1 MIHDVLY
8 FIKEKLSDSDP
19 IIETLVDVNHINKII
34 DSTGLVISVV
44 NIEEEATLRNQPIS
58 VRINGELKRKN
69 PPEFI
74 NIYILF
80 VATHS
85 DYKTALNQL
94 SEVIIFFQNKR
105 LFTATDEDG
114 DDDEDDKNFP
124 KNIEKITIEMYS
136 LKLEE
141 LNHLWGILGGV
152 YYPSVLYKVRVLRME
167 AKTDGE
173 EEKEI
178 KEIEMKTN
186 VI

>member
-19 IIETLVDVNHINKII
+19 IIKTLVDVNHISKII

-44 NIEEEATLRNQPIS
+44 NIEEETTLRNQPIS

-80 VATHS
+80 IATHS

-105 LFTATDEDG
+105 FFTAVD
-114 DDDEDDKNFP
+114 DDDESFP
-124 KNIEKITIEMYS
+124 ENIEKITIEMYS

-167 AKTDGE
+167 AENDGE
-173 EEKEI
+173 DGDEI
-178 KEIEMKTN
+178 KEIKMETN
-186 VI
+186 IL